1 MSDRKP
7 SKPRTKVLEDIA
19 DIVNVETFTD
29 ADRAELE
36 TFWAQ
41 QSAKVHAYAAGIK
54 AMIEEVGE
62 NPGTAP
68 TCLSQAL
75 VEIFDYEA
83 LQEIILGVECDAEEK
98 FGRKLKRLK

>member
-1 MSDRKP
+1 M
-7 SKPRTKVLEDIA
+7 SKPNQSRTKTLEDIG
-19 DIVNVETFTD
+19 DFVDVGSFTD

-41 QSAKVHAYAAGIK
+41 QSAKVQAYTAGIK

-62 NPGTAP
+62 TPGTASP
-68 TCLSQAL
+68 CLSQAL
-75 VEIFDYEA
+75 VEIFDEDA
-83 LQEIILGVECDAEEK
+83 LAEIILGIEMDAREK